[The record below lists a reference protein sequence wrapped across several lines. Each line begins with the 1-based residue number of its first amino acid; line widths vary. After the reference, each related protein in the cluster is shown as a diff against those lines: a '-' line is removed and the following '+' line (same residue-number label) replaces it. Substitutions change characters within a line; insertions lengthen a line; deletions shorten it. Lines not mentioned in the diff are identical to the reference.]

1 MKKLSLF
8 ICLFIAAMSGI
19 YAQDPVKK
27 VYKPW
32 DNGKLR
38 VSDNGT
44 YLQHENGTPFFWM
57 GETGWLL
64 PERLDRSEAS
74 YYLNGCREAGYNVVQ
89 VQTIN
94 GVPAINFY
102 GQLSNPDGWDFSE
115 INKK

>member
-64 PERLDRSEAS
+64 PEDRKS
-74 YYLNGCREAGYNVVQ
+74 VV
-89 VQTIN
+89 
-94 GVPAINFY
+94 
-102 GQLSNPDGWDFSE
+102 
-115 INKK
+115 